1 MGKNAVI
8 PYALIAGI
16 GILLVIVV
24 SFVGLNQQEAIQE
37 EESGGGEQSE
47 QQEGQSGGSGGG
59 GDSSGGGETAAN
71 GEEVF
76 QSNCAS
82 CHGQDLSGGMGPAL
96 NSVGSKYS
104 KEEIKQIIADGF
116 PSAGMPPGIVQGEDA
131 DAVAQWLSEQK

>member
-24 SFVGLNQQEAIQE
+24 SFVGLNQQKAIQE
-37 EESGGGEQSE
+37 EENGGEQSE
-47 QQEGQSGGSGGG
+47 QQEGDSGGG
-59 GDSSGGGETAAN
+59 ESGGESDGGETAAN

-76 QSNCAS
+76 QNNCAQ
-82 CHGQDLSGGMGPAL
+82 CHGQDLSGGAGPAL
-96 NSVGSKYS
+96 DAVGGKYS
-104 KEEIKQIIADGF
+104 KDEIKQIIADGF
-116 PSAGMPPGIVQGEDA
+116 PDAGMPPGLIQGEDA